1 MSEINGKRIID
12 VLSRFSEVQEAVLF
26 GSRAKGNYNRGSDI
40 DIAVK
45 GTISKDVLSALLGA
59 FDVYGHIKNLS
70 LKNHI
75 DRIGTC
81 IYSVL

>member
-1 MSEINGKRIID
+1 M
-12 VLSRFSEVQEAVLF
+12 F
-26 GSRAKGNYNRGSDI
+26 GSRAKGNYSRGSDI

-45 GTISKDVLSALLGA
+45 GAISKDVLSALLGA
-59 FDVYGHIKNLS
+59 FDETVLPYFVDIVVYGHIKNLA
-70 LKNHI
+70 LKEHI